1 MSERRVGIW
10 MIGAFGGVGST
21 TALGLAALARGLTPQ
36 TGLATAL
43 PEFAALPFDAADQ
56 FVVGGHDIRQ
66 TSFGRTV
73 AELHSRSNVFADP
86 LLTACLPQL
95 DEWSANVRP
104 GVLYR
109 PNAILNSLADRP
121 GLLLA
126 ATPREAIRQIQS
138 DLRAFAAKFALSQV
152 VVVNV
157 ASTEPIF
164 VAGPEV
170 ESLAALN
177 AALDEPDAV
186 SLPMSS
192 LYAYAAVDAGFPYL
206 NGTPSLGA
214 TVPAVEEL
222 AKLRTV
228 PLAGQDFKTGET
240 LMKAVLA
247 PMFRKRNLRVLS
259 WVGHNILGN
268 RDGLILSDPANKAT
282 KVKSKDA
289 LLGEILGYKPQS
301 HVSIEY
307 IESLDDWKTAWDHIH
322 YEGFLGVKMTL
333 QFTWQGCDSM
343 LAAPLALDV
352 ARILLLAQRRG
363 ESGTLAATAAFFKSP
378 MGGVTE
384 QDFGLQF
391 TTLTDYLSPPSPA
404 NPRP

>member
-10 MIGAFGGVGST
+10 MVGAYGGVGST
-21 TALGLAALARGLTPQ
+21 TALGLAALARGLTPP

-43 PEFAALPFDAADQ
+43 PEFAALPFDDATH

-73 AELHSRSNVFADP
+73 GELHSRSSVFADP
-86 LLTACLPQL
+86 LLSACLPQL
-95 DEWSANVRP
+95 EEWSRNVRP

-109 PNAILNSLADRP
+109 PNAILNTLADRP

-138 DLRAFAAKFALSQV
+138 DVRAFAARFELTQV

-164 VAGPEV
+164 AVGPEV
-170 ESLAALN
+170 QHLASLD
-177 AALDEPDAV
+177 AALDTPDAV

-192 LYAYAAVDAGFPYL
+192 LYAYAAIDAGYAYL

-214 TVPAVEEL
+214 SVPALEEL
-222 AKLRTV
+222 SRLRQV

-247 PMFRKRNLRVLS
+247 PMFRKRNLKVLS

-282 KVKSKDA
+282 KLKSKDA
-289 LLGEILGYKPQS
+289 LLADILGYKPQS

-307 IESLDDWKTAWDHIH
+307 IESLDDWKTAWDHVH

-343 LAAPLALDV
+343 LAAPLLLDV

-363 ESGTLAATAAFFKSP
+363 ESGSLAACAAFFKSP
-378 MGGVTE
+378 TGGVTD
-384 QDFGLQF
+384 QGFGTQF
-391 TTLTDYLSPPSPA
+391 DALTHYLA
-404 NPRP
+404 R

>member
-10 MIGAFGGVGST
+10 MVGAFGGVGST
-21 TALGLAALARGLTPQ
+21 TALGLAALARGLTPP
-36 TGLATAL
+36 TGLATTL
-43 PEFAALPFDAADQ
+43 PEFAALPFDPASH

-86 LLTACLPQL
+86 LLSACLPQL
-95 DEWSANVRP
+95 DEWSQNVRP

-121 GLLLA
+121 GLLVA
-126 ATPREAIRQIQS
+126 ATPREAIRQIQG
-138 DLRAFAAKFALSQV
+138 DVRAFAARHELAQV

-164 VAGPEV
+164 SVGPEV
-170 ESLAALN
+170 QHLAALD
-177 AALDEPDAV
+177 AALDTPDAV

-214 TVPAVEEL
+214 TVPAIEEL
-222 AKLRTV
+222 ARLRKV

-268 RDGLILSDPANKAT
+268 RDGLILSDPAHKAT

-307 IESLDDWKTAWDHIH
+307 VESLDDWKTAWDHVH

-363 ESGTLAATAAFFKSP
+363 ESGSLPACAAFFKSP

-391 TTLTDYLSPPSPA
+391 TALTDYLSPPSPA
-404 NPRP
+404 NPRT